1 MKRGCLIALLTWA
14 AFSAVYWHFI
24 HARINPPANLWVSI
38 GAGFFMAIVIG
49 VIRTAIGSAADAR
62 RVRRALEPAGFMGEQ
77 PKDGETIVVAGTIRP
92 LGQALTAPFSHK
104 RAVLYSYEVER
115 PGPQTRNQSGTVKDY
130 SGFALTPSVIDSMH
144 GQVKL
149 LCFPQMESVEKE
161 VAFGADA
168 EANAGEYIRTTQWTS
183 MEGFNPTQIYREV
196 KEMLTDDD
204 GQIRKDWRVNDRPDL
219 EGATL
224 MEQVVAPGTQVFAF
238 GKWSSEKH
246 GLIPDSGV
254 PARLVV
260 GDARAVLKT
269 LRGKVVGN
277 IIGALLL
284 GGVMNAILYLVVVYG
299 RYGPSVSP

>member
-1 MKRGCLIALLTWA
+1 MKRGCLFFLVTWA
-14 AFSAVYWHFI
+14 AFSAVYWYFLH
-24 HARINPPANLWVSI
+24 HRLPPPVNVWVPI

-49 VIRTAIGSAADAR
+49 VIRTAMGSAADAR

-92 LGQALTAPFSHK
+92 LGQALIAPFSHK

-130 SGFALTPSVIDSMH
+130 AGFALTPSVIDSMR

-149 LCFPQMESVEKE
+149 LCFPQLEAVEKE
-161 VAFGADA
+161 VAFGPDA
-168 EANAGEYIRTTQWTS
+168 VPNATAYIRSTQWTA
-183 MEGFNPTQIYREV
+183 MDGFNPAQIYRDV
-196 KEMLTDDD
+196 KEVLTDDD
-204 GQIRKDWRVNDRPDL
+204 GEIRKDWRINDRPDL

-224 MEQVVAPGTQVFAF
+224 MEQIVAPGSQVFAF
-238 GKWSSEKH
+238 GKWSAEKR

-260 GDARAVLKT
+260 GDARGVLKS

-284 GGVMNAILYLVVVYG
+284 GGVMNAILYFVVVYG
-299 RYGPSVSP
+299 RFG